1 MGKRSNKRLRSE
13 NIKRWKTF
21 SEKEILECYFVL
33 DPSWAK
39 KTMVY
44 VKDLVKLSEE
54 QIYKWGYERKRKLRK
69 EKDAILEKEFAQRSY
84 EIAKKSVSS
93 IIDYNLMVNDIFSD
107 KSEEPS
113 FLTYEEK
120 AKYDQ
125 VRDELIRKDA
135 EFQQMP
141 KFERILYERLRLS
154 DIFPIAKDRID
165 SEWIN
170 FETPKNDQSLN
181 TTPVLNHSKLTF
193 DDSDIY
199 ETNNATKSKRE
210 SKSERKCNLEI
221 PDFEY
226 VESQS
231 IDFESDIALPDIQ
244 KPEFNEYDFRFNDYE
259 NLKNTEIDWCF
270 SYFDENRINLNDQ

>member
-1 MGKRSNKRLRSE
+1 M
-13 NIKRWKTF
+13 F
-21 SEKEILECYFVL
+21 
-33 DPSWAK
+33 
-39 KTMVY
+39 
-44 VKDLVKLSEE
+44 
-54 QIYKWGYERKRKLRK
+54 YERKRKLRK

-259 NLKNTEIDWCF
+259 NLKNNEIDWCF